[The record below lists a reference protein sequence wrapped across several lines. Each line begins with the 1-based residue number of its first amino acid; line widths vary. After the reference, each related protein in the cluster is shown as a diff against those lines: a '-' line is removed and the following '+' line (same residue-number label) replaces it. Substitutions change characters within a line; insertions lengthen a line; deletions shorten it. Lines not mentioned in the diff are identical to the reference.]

1 MEIKLSKTN
10 SLVNLSNSILK
21 KFSCQTF
28 HNSNDEIDRILNSK
42 GDQVCLILLDGFGK
56 FVMEKYKEYCPFIY
70 RHIKKEINSVYPPTT
85 VAATTSLLS
94 GKYPCE
100 TGYVGWNQYF
110 KKYDQY
116 IDVFPSKNPFT
127 NEKINPPVTEDI
139 LKYETIIDII
149 NKNNIYKARS
159 FHSFDYINMSN
170 NPIETMFEEANN
182 LIDSYNFVY
191 IYSTEPDHDM
201 HGVGLDDKLVPEIV
215 KELDFYI
222 KNLVESHPNFLFLLI
237 ADHGMVNIENLD
249 IHEFEDFYDSL
260 EDKNFFIEGRFA
272 SFKVRDKNKFIS
284 AYNKHYKDKFILKTK
299 QEILNENIFG
309 YSSKYHHEFLETL
322 GDYFLISNTEYALNN
337 TLENGVLLGH
347 HGGVTENEVKI
358 NLCVFD

>member
-42 GDQVCLILLDGFGK
+42 GNQVCLILLDGFGK
-56 FVMEKYKEYCPFIY
+56 FVMEKYKKYCPFIY

-149 NKNNIYKARS
+149 NKNNIFKARS

-182 LIDSYNFVY
+182 LALGDN
-191 IYSTEPDHDM
+191 
-201 HGVGLDDKLVPEIV
+201 VGLGSYPQGAMLEIANGV
-215 KELDFYI
+215 FFENNTTTITAEGKEIL
-222 KNLVESHPNFLFLLI
+222 K
-237 ADHGMVNIENLD
+237 
-249 IHEFEDFYDSL
+249 
-260 EDKNFFIEGRFA
+260 K
-272 SFKVRDKNKFIS
+272 IS
-284 AYNKHYKDKFILKTK
+284 ALLSSPKYQRYRIIVEGHTDDSQPDSNLYPSNWELSSVMASTIIREL
-299 QEILNENIFG
+299 INNGLSENRFQAVGMADIAPKNPNRNIYG
-309 YSSKYHHEFLETL
+309 EAIPINRK
-322 GDYFLISNTEYALNN
+322 LNN
-337 TLENGVLLGH
+337 RIVI
-347 HGGVTENEVKI
+347 KI
-358 NLCVFD
+358 EI